1 MIHDEPIKA
10 RELAP
15 FVCGSGLKNFCAATG
30 LDYQVMLREGYPA
43 DVLLATDD
51 ANADRIVA
59 LVLAAREAR
68 AHG

>member
-30 LDYQVMLREGYPA
+30 LNYQVMLREGYPA
-43 DVLLATDD
+43 EMLLATGD

-59 LVLAAREAR
+59 QVLAVREAR
-68 AHG
+68 ANG

>member
-1 MIHDEPIKA
+1 MTHDAPIKA

-30 LDYQVMLREGYPA
+30 LDYQVMLRQGYSA
-43 DVLLATDD
+43 EVLLATGD

-59 LVLAAREAR
+59 QVISAREAR